1 MKINPEAL
9 NGAAGKMLFLVQE
22 EWQGLS
28 PATSYQDQASAVGRA
43 LDSVEYIE
51 RAIARGDV
59 VLAHKAESRT
69 GTIQLV
75 STDTLDGL
83 NDYLKGNEAHA
94 RLPPMNRTVLPLADW
109 DKGAKTLQKMLARA
123 DVRARYEAAGL
134 PQPTQ
139 DVLEGE
145 AQTLL
150 AQRSSKK

>member
-9 NGAAGKMLFLVQE
+9 AAADGKMLFLIQE

-51 RAIARGDV
+51 RAIERGDA
-59 VLAHKAESRT
+59 VLAHKTESRT

-109 DKGAKTLQKMLARA
+109 DKGVVTLQKMLARA
-123 DVRARYEAAGL
+123 DVRARYETEGT
-134 PQPTQ
+134 PQPGQ
-139 DVLEGE
+139 DVLDSE
-145 AQTLL
+145 AQALL
-150 AQRSSKK
+150 AQRFPG